1 MYFLKIN
8 CKLFTDSC
16 RLYKYK
22 NQSDTIEIRSQ
33 GGINA
38 ANGFYDFRVYPVQ
51 VVPQAPKM
59 RREENNSRR
68 RGSNSSKPVTF
79 AAVLDTALE
88 ESQPID
94 CYTVTYNASSQ
105 LQTFYYMPSKEYT
118 L

>member
-1 MYFLKIN
+1 MISVDYIYTRT
-8 CKLFTDSC
+8 KL
-16 RLYKYK
+16 
-22 NQSDTIEIRSQ
+22 DTIEIRIQ

-51 VVPQAPKM
+51 AVPQAPKM
-59 RREENNSRR
+59 RREERNSQR
-68 RGSNSSKPVTF
+68 RGSNPSTPVTF
-79 AAVLDTALE
+79 TAVLDKALE

>member
-1 MYFLKIN
+1 MISVDYIYTRTKLDTDTIN
-8 CKLFTDSC
+8 
-16 RLYKYK
+16 K
-22 NQSDTIEIRSQ
+22 NYGNCTIEIRSQ

-59 RREENNSRR
+59 RREERNSQR
-68 RGSNSSKPVTF
+68 RGSNPSKPVTF
-79 AAVLDTALE
+79 AAVLDNALE